1 MCFPSA
7 TRISWVHYPKCRNT
21 LQAYKF
27 HRHSELGRLIYLF
40 ATCLKLCGNTWG
52 IIVLLVVYFF
62 MFCFYAFPS
71 LRNSRKL
78 YENTTEN
85 TCWNLLVSLFFKKNP
100 VGCVTTRTQGSIFH
114 VKRCN
119 DIPWPWWRGQ
129 SPTKA
134 ILSAPVVDK
143 SRTTKGRWK
152 RVAVPCMKSVLM
164 RSCPRTMSCDKKAM
178 GVVNAVPQTRQKN
191 YRWQI
196 AW

>member
-1 MCFPSA
+1 M
-7 TRISWVHYPKCRNT
+7 RKH
-21 LQAYKF
+21 
-27 HRHSELGRLIYLF
+27 LGNHCASSCLLF
-40 ATCLKLCGNTWG
+40 Y
-52 IIVLLVVYFF
+52 VLLLRLSFVKKFSQIVWKHNRKYLLKPA
-62 MFCFYAFPS
+62 CF
-71 LRNSRKL
+71 
-78 YENTTEN
+78 
-85 TCWNLLVSLFFKKNP
+85 LVFLKNP

-134 ILSAPVVDK
+134 ILSAPMVDK
-143 SRTTKGRWK
+143 SRTAKGRWK